1 MISALTITKVL
12 LTVVTIL
19 GLAVIAERTNPQIA
33 GILSGYPLGTALVL
47 FFYGVEIDAQF
58 ASAAVPYN
66 LVGHLSAQSFAYFYF
81 LSSRTASIRSILVA
95 SLTAFAGYSV
105 IAGVMS
111 RVPVTITIGIVL
123 SCASIAF
130 FSYLFRK
137 TPNHVIVKRVPLTPA
152 AMLLRV
158 ALSAGIVLLITSIA
172 QSVGPNLAGIFSAF
186 PLVVFPLVLLVH
198 LNHGVDSA
206 RTVLKNFPRGLW
218 TVLLYSITV
227 YFTYPALGVYLG
239 TVIAYIVATV
249 GLLVINWR
257 VFMGS
262 DG

>member
-1 MISALTITKVL
+1 MISTLTITKIL

-19 GLAVIAERTNPQIA
+19 GLAMIAERTNPQIA

-47 FFYGVEIDAQF
+47 FFYGIEIGPQF

-81 LSSRTASIRSILVA
+81 LSSRTATIRSLLVA
-95 SLTAFAGYSV
+95 SLTAFAGYSL
-105 IAGVMS
+105 IAAVMS
-111 RVPVTITIGIVL
+111 RV
-123 SCASIAF
+123 
-130 FSYLFRK
+130 
-137 TPNHVIVKRVPLTPA
+137 NHTIVKRVPLTPA

-158 ALSAGIVLLITSIA
+158 AISASIVLLITGIA
-172 QSVGPNLAGIFSAF
+172 QWVGPNLAGIFSAF
-186 PLVVFPLVLLVH
+186 PLVVYPLVLLVH

-239 TVIAYIVATV
+239 TVIAYIVATL
-249 GLLVINWR
+249 GLLAINWR
-257 VFMGS
+257 IFLNGLKVKS
-262 DG
+262 INEELRSLSRPSSTRAKT